1 MKRLAEEDD
10 AVRLVS
16 FDDEAY
22 VRFTVTRGGCFRGVP
37 PLLVGYGGMA
47 DEVFSPKNVI
57 VTGGCGLSVQISCI
71 TCMTIILMCM

>member
-37 PLLVGYGGMA
+37 PPPCRIWGGG
-47 DEVFSPKNVI
+47 F
-57 VTGGCGLSVQISCI
+57 
-71 TCMTIILMCM
+71 

>member
-37 PLLVGYGGMA
+37 PSLWDMGVWLMKFSLRRTLL
-47 DEVFSPKNVI
+47 
-57 VTGGCGLSVQISCI
+57 
-71 TCMTIILMCM
+71 

>member
-1 MKRLAEEDD
+1 MRRGHGLRTSPLLPYPDKHYILFSKEGFTDNMKRLAEEDD

-37 PLLVGYGGMA
+37 PSL
-47 DEVFSPKNVI
+47 
-57 VTGGCGLSVQISCI
+57 
-71 TCMTIILMCM
+71 

>member
-37 PLLVGYGGMA
+37 PPPCRIWGYG
-47 DEVFSPKNVI
+47 
-57 VTGGCGLSVQISCI
+57 
-71 TCMTIILMCM
+71 